1 MNSNIRSSLCLLVS
15 LAMLLGCGFA
25 LATEEPISIAADR
38 MSATEK
44 KNSVTFSGNVD
55 ARQGDI
61 RIRADRMEVFYTQK
75 EKSSAPG
82 KEAAKQQVERMV
94 CTGKVEISRTNW
106 LGTADR
112 LDYLERKRK
121 VILSG
126 NAKVWQ
132 DKNMVTGDKIVYH
145 LDEGRSE
152 VVTANRS
159 TGSKGGKKQ
168 GGRVQMTIL
177 QN

>member
-1 MNSNIRSSLCLLVS
+1 MKSDVSRYFCILVS
-15 LAMLLGCGFA
+15 LFFLLCCNFAMA
-25 LATEEPISIAADR
+25 KEEPISITADR

-44 KNSVTFSGNVD
+44 SNSVTFSGNVD
-55 ARQGDI
+55 AKQGDV
-61 RIRADRMEVFYTQK
+61 RIQADKMEVFYTQK
-75 EKSSAPG
+75 KKSSAA
-82 KEAAKQQVERMV
+82 KKDAAKQQVERMV
-94 CTGKVEISRTNW
+94 CTGKVEISRANW

-126 NAKVWQ
+126 NARVWQ
-132 DKNMVTGDKIVYH
+132 DKNMVTGNKIVYY

-152 VVTANRS
+152 IV
-159 TGSKGGKKQ
+159 TGSSPTDGKGKKKQ
-168 GGRVQMTIL
+168 EGRVQMTIL